1 MEYTAAEKR
10 RAVGYIRVSTDEQ
23 AREGLSLDAQRAR
36 IKEYADQNGME
47 LLRYY
52 EDDGVSGKIPIKKR
66 KALSRLLEDAPRH
79 EFDTIIFIRLD
90 RWFRNVANYYE
101 AQKTLDKY
109 GILWTA
115 TNEDYSLLTANGRL
129 MVNIRLSVAESESEA
144 TSERIKIVNARK
156 VQTGR
161 PLSGAQP
168 IGFKIET
175 EYNDAGAV
183 VSKRVIKDEKMAP
196 LVSDFIDA
204 FLKFG
209 SIRKAMTLTNEKYGK
224 YIVYQT
230 YSKLLSNPLL
240 YGSYRGNDSYVKG
253 DAYMDKATFEKIQG
267 MKRTNVKSTRTRQVY
282 LFSGLITCPVCG
294 WRMAGIHSPIRGRR
308 KNDYYNYRCG
318 RFYMKGDCVS
328 KMHVNEKALET
339 KLLKELDGYVKE
351 RIEVLSVSENDGSGD
366 IEAQVRALEAKKQRL
381 TDVYIEGH
389 IDKKDYDKKYR
400 EIINKIEA
408 LKDRPT
414 KQRNLKKLEDLL
426 KSDWRTVYESLDRT
440 HKQGFWKQL
449 IKNIQ
454 IDRETRE
461 ITRIIFVS

>member
-168 IGFKIET
+168 IGYKIVT
-175 EYNDAGAV
+175 EYNDTGAV
-183 VSKRVIKDEKMAP
+183 VSKHVVKDEKMEP
-196 LVSDFIDA
+196 LVKDFLDG

-209 SIRKAMTLTNEKYGK
+209 NIQKAVSATNEKHGTH
-224 YIVYQT
+224 IAYQT
-230 YSKLLSNPLL
+230 FYSLLSNTLL
-240 YGSYRGNDSYVKG
+240 YGSYRGNENYVKG
-253 DAYMDKATFEKIQG
+253 DAYIDKATFEKMQS
-267 MKRTNVKSTRTRQVY
+267 MKRTNVKRSKTKEIY
-282 LFSGLITCPVCG
+282 LFSGLLTCPVCG
-294 WRMAGIHSPIRGRR
+294 WRMAGAHSPVRGRR
-308 KNDYYNYRCG
+308 KNDYHNYRCN
-318 RFYMKGDCVS
+318 RHYSKGDCDS
-328 KMHVNEKALET
+328 KLHVNEKALE
-339 KLLKELDGYVKE
+339 KMLLDQLDGYVRS
-351 RIEVLSVSENDGSGD
+351 RIEVLSVTDNDSGAD
-366 IEAQVRALEAKKQRL
+366 TEDRIKRLESKKKRL
-381 TDVYIEGH
+381 TDVYVEGH
-389 IDKKDYDKKYR
+389 IDKDEYEKKYH

-408 LKDRPT
+408 LKDQPT
-414 KQRNLKKLEDLL
+414 KQRNLKKLEELL
-426 KSDWRTVYESLDRT
+426 KSDWRNVYESLDRQ
-440 HKQGFWKQL
+440 HRQGFWKQL
-449 IKNIQ
+449 IQNIQ
-454 IDRETRE
+454 IDKENRG
-461 ITRIIFVS
+461 IKRIIFVS